1 MDFRA
6 LFKKAVEAGASD
18 IHLHGGRK
26 PVLRVHGALVRIG
39 TAPVVLIAFIAIGL
53 SMRSTLGPVEFELNR
68 FVIRIGYL
76 VMVATLLGY
85 LGLHERRLREEI
97 EHLARWPPAVGVDRS
112 QLTERVLAHACAV
125 VGAGTALVVW
135 EQIDPCVKRS
145 LQSAGRPIVGEEM
158 STGVAPTLRSNHPWP
173 APPVD
178 GLDDI
183 ERREEAS
190 LGADV
195 RGRNPGQR
203 DELAVLVCADI
214 EHTPSGATDADVL
227 RNLHRGSA
235 ARV

>member
-1 MDFRA
+1 MPGARLYGPEARPGDYDESYARIVPLLQE
-6 LFKKAVEAGASD
+6 LFA
-18 IHLHGGRK
+18 
-26 PVLRVHGALVRIG
+26 
-39 TAPVVLIAFIAIGL
+39 
-53 SMRSTLGPVEFELNR
+53 
-68 FVIRIGYL
+68 
-76 VMVATLLGY
+76 
-85 LGLHERRLREEI
+85 
-97 EHLARWPPAVGVDRS
+97 
-112 QLTERVLAHACAV
+112 
-125 VGAGTALVVW
+125 
-135 EQIDPCVKRS
+135 
-145 LQSAGRPIVGEEM
+145 AGRPIVGEEM